1 MPRARQHFG
10 DIFAGDA
17 HLHRADLDIEM
28 ILANFL
34 FDDGGAAHRLELYR
48 VAFADVLH
56 QAGLGVG
63 VSAIGAGRVRY
74 YRGIELLAKF
84 AAHFGDAALGIF
96 R

>member
-1 MPRARQHFG
+1 MQHFG

-17 HLHRADLDIEM
+17 HLHRADLDIEV
-28 ILANFL
+28 IVANFL
-34 FDDGGAAHRLELYR
+34 FDDGSAAHRFELDR
-48 VAFADVLH
+48 VAFGDVLH

-63 VSAIGAGRVRY
+63 VAAIGAGRVRY

-84 AAHFGDAALGIF
+84 AAHFGDAALGFF